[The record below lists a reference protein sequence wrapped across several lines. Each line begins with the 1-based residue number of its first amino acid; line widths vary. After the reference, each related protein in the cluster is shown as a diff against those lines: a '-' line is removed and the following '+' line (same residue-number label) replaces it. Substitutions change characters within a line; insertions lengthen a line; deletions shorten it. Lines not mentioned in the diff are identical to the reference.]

1 VNQCEQLLV
10 FSLDDRRYALR
21 LEAVERVVRA
31 VEVTSLPDAPEIV
44 LGIINVQGRIVPVIN
59 LRKRLRLQGREV
71 RPGDQFIITS
81 PSMRIYALAVDAV
94 HGVVEC
100 PDGALVQATE
110 ILPPMESVEG
120 VLILA
125 DGMVLLSDMD
135 TLLSLEEEEL
145 DDRFPDL
152 ADLGVTTD
160 EEIWEQGNDR

>member
-1 VNQCEQLLV
+1 VNQFEQLLV

-31 VEVTSLPDAPEIV
+31 VEVTPLPDAPEIV

-59 LRKRLRLQGREV
+59 LRKRFQLRDREV
-71 RPGDQFIITS
+71 RPSDQFIITS
-81 PSMRIYALAVDAV
+81 TFMRTYALATDAV
-94 HGVVEC
+94 HGVLEC
-100 PDGALVQATE
+100 PGGAVVRATE

-125 DGMVLLSDMD
+125 DGMVLISDMD
-135 TLLSLEEEEL
+135 TVLSLEGEAL

-152 ADLGVTTD
+152 ADLGMTTD
-160 EEIWEQGNDR
+160 EEIWEQGDEL